1 MAVGRVMR
9 IGRSLD
15 NELVVSDLQ
24 VSRHHAEF
32 RATSDGRFE
41 IVDLGS
47 HNGTYVNGQP
57 VRQQIIGPNDI
68 VGVGHSTFRLVGD
81 RLEEFVDTG
90 DVSFSARHLT
100 VTVDG
105 GKQILKDVSF
115 GVPEKSLIA
124 VIGPSGSGKS
134 TLLKALTGYRPA
146 NQGDVLYDN
155 RNLYKQFAE
164 LRQRIGLVPQDD
176 ILHKELTVRK
186 ALRYAAKLR
195 FPGDTAVS
203 EREARIEEVL
213 RELKLD
219 IHKDKKVTALS
230 GGQRKRVSVALELLT
245 KPSLIFLD
253 EPTSG
258 LDPGMDRDV
267 MQLLR
272 GLADDGRTVL
282 VVTHSVAELAL
293 CDKLLVMAPGG
304 SVAYFGPPEEAL
316 NFFGYETW
324 ADVFSAFENYRDYD
338 WAGRWKGSQHYQMY
352 AADIDAVAP
361 QSVHVQPQMVHPPKA
376 QSWGSQLWT
385 LVRRYCSVIAS
396 DRGFIALMLLLPAV
410 LGGVSCVI
418 PSDYG
423 LAPPAPHHFNQDAGT
438 IMLILSVGACF
449 AGAANSVRELIKE
462 RVIYERERAVG
473 LSRSAYLMSKVIVL
487 GVITA
492 VQGVLITAIGFS
504 VRKLPEHGVVIKNL
518 LSRRALPGDHRPRL
532 HLDDDRPRDLLA
544 GQDRREDDA
553 AAGDVRDRPGRLHRH
568 HVQDLRLAG
577 CRAGRLADALTLG
590 HRRRGSLAEPLA
602 HHGPDG
608 QEQPQQPR
616 PALVAHRSASGRS
629 TWSSSFSSA
638 PPAASWSPGCCAATS
653 RRSCASN
660 RPVRTPKGGGT
671 REGAA
676 ALRRLAEV
684 CAPRRSVGRVHV
696 VHRAVHLGRVVAG
709 GGDVG
714 DRVVDVPGGAVDVVR
729 LEGRVDDLQQT
740 LGGDAGGGVGVPVV
754 DGVGVAGGLPHDVA
768 VEAVVGARDALG
780 VHDVQG
786 LLDPAVKVVGVGLG
800 GAGAGAALTGLRSSE
815 RLAASLSARSLSA
828 FALAAASASAF
839 FLASASAFAC
849 LAALSDCLE
858 SSSDWVAPKEEA
870 FQATG
875 FTEAACWPLP
885 SAEAPGTSANAR
897 AAAPAAAMPSGGE
910 LVDLG
915 QTGIARDGGA
925 HAEQNLF
932 QSRESQWPGTV
943 REKRRTFRSTAPCDA
958 AIVSGCKKSCGKGVT
973 YYPASLTRG
982 VRSARRI
989 DSLPAE
995 AAPYGPLTRPLGG
1008 FVRDVRPMS
1017 GLTPGAAH
1025 AHPVCP
1031 NPYAKF
1037 AIKKNA

>member
-1 MAVGRVMR
+1 MGHGVPELVLELNGQTWTLDPSRSYTLGRDPQGDMVLQDARVSWRHATVRWEGRSWVIEDHGSTNGTYVQGQRIHHTEIGPGSTVHLGNATDGPRLSLTAGAAGAGVGAPAADLYSAQTAMAAPLQHQAPPQQAPHQPQHQQPGGWQQPGQYQPQQPQQPQQGGWQQQPQQAYVPQQPGPGGHQPPPHGGAPSQGGAPPVYGDRSPTSFHQMAVGRGTMR
-9 IGRSLD
+9 IGRALEND
-15 NELVVSDLQ
+15 LVVSDLQ

-32 RATSDGRFE
+32 RATGDGRFE

-57 VRQQIIGPNDI
+57 VRQQVIGPQDI

-195 FPGDTAVS
+195 FPGDTAAS
-203 EREARIEEVL
+203 EREARIDEVL

-338 WAGRWKGSQHYQMY
+338 WSGRWRGSQHYQMY

-361 QSVHVQPQMVHPPKA
+361 QSVHVQPQMVRPPKA

-385 LVRRYCSVIAS
+385 LMRRYASVIAS
-396 DRGFIALMLLLPAV
+396 DRGFMALMLILPAV
-410 LGGVSCVI
+410 LGGVSTVI
-418 PSDYG
+418 PSDFG
-423 LAPPAPHHFNQDAGT
+423 LGPASKGHFNQDAGT
-438 IMLILSVGACF
+438 IMLILAVGMCF
-449 AGAANSVRELIKE
+449 SGAANSVRELIKE

-473 LSRSAYLMSKVIVL
+473 LSRSAYLMSKVVVL
-487 GVITA
+487 GLITA
-492 VQGVLITAIGFS
+492 VQAVLICAIGFS
-504 VRKLPEHGVVIKNL
+504 TRKLPEHGLIVKAAPAVELCLVII
-518 LSRRALPGDHRPRL
+518 ALGFTCMMIGL
-532 HLDDDRPRDLLA
+532 
-544 GQDRREDDA
+544 
-553 AAGDVRDRPGRLHRH
+553 VI
-568 HVQDLRLAG
+568 
-577 CRAGRLADALTLG
+577 
-590 HRRRGSLAEPLA
+590 S
-602 HHGPDG
+602 
-608 QEQPQQPR
+608 
-616 PALVAHRSASGRS
+616 ALVKTAEKTMPLLVMFAIVQVVFTGIL
-629 TWSSSFSSA
+629 FKVFD
-638 PPAASWSPGCCAATS
+638 SPG
-653 RRSCASN
+653 
-660 RPVRTPKGGGT
+660 V
-671 REGAA
+671 EQ
-676 ALRRLAEV
+676 
-684 CAPRRSVGRVHV
+684 
-696 VHRAVHLGRVVAG
+696 VAWLM
-709 GGDVG
+709 
-714 DRVVDVPGGAVDVVR
+714 P
-729 LEGRVDDLQQT
+729 
-740 LGGDAGGGVGVPVV
+740 
-754 DGVGVAGGLPHDVA
+754 
-768 VEAVVGARDALG
+768 ARWAI
-780 VHDVQG
+780 
-786 LLDPAVKVVGVGLG
+786 
-800 GAGAGAALTGLRSSE
+800 AGAGTTLDLSHVMAPFDKSRPPKLDPLWEHTATQWGIDIVALIVIGVACGFAVARLLRRHE
-815 RLAASLSARSLSA
+815 PEVMR
-828 FALAAASASAF
+828 
-839 FLASASAFAC
+839 
-849 LAALSDCLE
+849 
-858 SSSDWVAPKEEA
+858 K
-870 FQATG
+870 
-875 FTEAACWPLP
+875 
-885 SAEAPGTSANAR
+885 
-897 AAAPAAAMPSGGE
+897 
-910 LVDLG
+910 
-915 QTGIARDGGA
+915 
-925 HAEQNLF
+925 
-932 QSRESQWPGTV
+932 
-943 REKRRTFRSTAPCDA
+943 
-958 AIVSGCKKSCGKGVT
+958 
-973 YYPASLTRG
+973 
-982 VRSARRI
+982 
-989 DSLPAE
+989 
-995 AAPYGPLTRPLGG
+995 
-1008 FVRDVRPMS
+1008 
-1017 GLTPGAAH
+1017 
-1025 AHPVCP
+1025 
-1031 NPYAKF
+1031 
-1037 AIKKNA
+1037 